1 MFLIDTDILSAL
13 RRRERSP
20 GVVKWIAAQRM
31 SDLFLSV
38 VSVGE
43 IERGIARQRNRNPTF
58 ANSLA
63 AWLDDV
69 IGLYGERVLGV
80 DMPTAR
86 RWGRLSAALKH
97 DSADLLIA
105 ATALEHGLTVVTRNV
120 RHFRPT
126 GVPVFDPSSTDY
138 SAVHE

>member
-13 RRRERSP
+13 RRCERSP
-20 GVVKWIAAQRM
+20 GIVKWIAAQRT

-43 IERGIARQRNRNPTF
+43 IKWGIARQRNRNLAF

-63 AWLDDV
+63 TWLDDV

-80 DMPTAR
+80 DVPTAL
-86 RWGRLSAALKH
+86 RWGRLSAALNH
-97 DSADLLIA
+97 DSVALLIA

-126 GVPVFDPSSTDY
+126 GVPVIDPSSTD
-138 SAVHE
+138 